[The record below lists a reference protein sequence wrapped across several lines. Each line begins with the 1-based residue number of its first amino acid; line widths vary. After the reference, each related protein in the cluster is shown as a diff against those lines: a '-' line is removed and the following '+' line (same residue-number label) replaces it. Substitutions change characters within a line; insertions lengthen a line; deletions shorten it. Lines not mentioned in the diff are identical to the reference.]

1 MPLDT
6 SGFPMR
12 ERPMPP
18 SAPLTAVTT
27 VTATAVLASLLAA
40 PSHRPPV
47 LHGASDTSIIAGDH
61 RGEGDGSLRSIADS
75 DTDTFERLP
84 LNGDRTATATTP
96 VPIASGGTGWT
107 TFPRKSKRTV
117 TVAGVGSVPANAFGV
132 SLKVTGR
139 WTTKKDPGWLV
150 VNDPE
155 LPGDYQIVESP
166 YGTTYES
173 SELMEMTL
181 SEAGTIEVANNSGT
195 NVNIKVEVNA
205 WYADP
210 DPLSDIDSGIIDGL
224 ELIEKIPDSE
234 TGTQEDID
242 AWLAEQGLER
252 PAADVTSDSDDA
264 IQATYDPRVKQNAI
278 TVGATACIG
287 AIILAVLSNIY
298 LVSKLA
304 KVKAAIKT
312 VGGTKAAY
320 KALRKAYK
328 TYRKAGH
335 GRGASAK
342 KAFKHVFTHGSI
354 GKDVRDALIDLATV
368 GGVIEKCF

>member
-1 MPLDT
+1 
-6 SGFPMR
+6 
-12 ERPMPP
+12 
-18 SAPLTAVTT
+18 
-27 VTATAVLASLLAA
+27 
-40 PSHRPPV
+40 
-47 LHGASDTSIIAGDH
+47 
-61 RGEGDGSLRSIADS
+61 
-75 DTDTFERLP
+75 
-84 LNGDRTATATTP
+84 
-96 VPIASGGTGWT
+96 
-107 TFPRKSKRTV
+107 
-117 TVAGVGSVPANAFGV
+117 VPANAFGV

-234 TGTQEDID
+234 TGTQEDI
-242 AWLAEQGLER
+242 
-252 PAADVTSDSDDA
+252 DVTSDSDDA